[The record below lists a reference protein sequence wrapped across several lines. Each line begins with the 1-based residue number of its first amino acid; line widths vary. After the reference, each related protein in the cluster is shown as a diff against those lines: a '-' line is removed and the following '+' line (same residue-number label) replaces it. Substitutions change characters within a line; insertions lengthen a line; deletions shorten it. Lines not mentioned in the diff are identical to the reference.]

1 MIETLRPGE
10 TSLAALERVYRA
22 GVPAKIHPDSRRDVA
37 HSAARLR
44 DGAATDRLIYGVN
57 TGFGKLAGVRIPPG
71 EIESLQRN
79 LVRSH
84 CVGLGDRLPE
94 AQVRL
99 MMTLKLLAFGRGA
112 SGVRLELVEC
122 IESMLE
128 RNVLPD
134 IPVQGSVGASGDLA
148 PLAHLAAVMIGEG
161 TASFEGGRM
170 PGREA
175 LAAAGITP
183 LTLGPKEGLAL
194 LNGTQ
199 FSTAC
204 ALAAVFDAWRAAE
217 SAVVTGAL
225 STDAVMGSTEPLLAE
240 IHALRGHRGQCEAA
254 AMARALL
261 AGSEIRESHRENDS
275 RVQDPYCIR
284 CQPQVLGAC
293 LDLLRQAGRTLRI
306 EANGATDNP
315 LVLVETDRIASG
327 GNFHA
332 EPVAFAAD
340 QIALAVAETGAIA
353 QRRVAILVDPA
364 LSSGLSPFLSPDPGI
379 HSGLMSAD
387 IAAAALASENRH
399 LANPCSVDSIPTGA
413 GQEDH
418 VSMSAH
424 GARRLERMVRNLE
437 RLLAIEWLAAAAGVE
452 QRAPRRTAAPLV
464 RVVSALRKVVPPL
477 EADRPLAGDVETASG
492 LVRDATLLDA
502 CRTFRLPP
510 LDVNA

>member
-1 MIETLRPGE
+1 MTETLLPGH
-10 TSLAALERVYRA
+10 TTLAPLERVYRA
-22 GVPAKIHPDSRRDVA
+22 GVPARVHSDCRRAIMDSA
-37 HSAARLR
+37 TRLR
-44 DGAATDRLIYGVN
+44 RGAATDRAIYGVN
-57 TGFGKLAGVRIPPG
+57 TGFGKLAGIRIPAG

-84 CVGLGDRLPE
+84 CVGLGERLLD
-94 AQVRL
+94 AHVRL
-99 MMTLKLLAFGRGA
+99 MMTLKLLGLGRGA
-112 SGVRLELVEC
+112 SGVRLEIVAC
-122 IESMLE
+122 IEAMLE
-128 RNVLPD
+128 RGVLPE
-134 IPVQGSVGASGDLA
+134 IPIQGSVGASGDLA

-161 TASFEGGRM
+161 AASFEGRRM
-170 PGREA
+170 PGGAA
-175 LAAAGITP
+175 LEAAGIAP

-204 ALAAVFDAWRAAE
+204 ALAALFDAWRAAE
-217 SAVVTGAL
+217 CAVVTGAL
-225 STDAVMGSTEPLLAE
+225 STDALMGSTEPLLAE

-254 AMARALL
+254 ATARALL
-261 AGSEIRESHRENDS
+261 AGSEIRESHRENDP

-293 LDLLRQAGRTLRI
+293 LDLFRQAARTLRI

-315 LVLVETDRIASG
+315 LVLIETDRIASG

-340 QIALAVAETGAIA
+340 QIAMAIAETGAIA
-353 QRRVAILVDPA
+353 QRRIAILVDPA
-364 LSSGLSPFLSPDPGI
+364 LSSGLSPFLSPDPGT

-399 LANPCSVDSIPTGA
+399 LANPCSIDSIPTGA

-424 GARRLERMVRNLE
+424 GAWRLDRMVRNLE
-437 RLLAIEWLAAAAGVE
+437 RLLAIELLAAAAGVE
-452 QRAPRRTAAPLV
+452 QRAPRRTSVPLAGV
-464 RVVSALRKVVPPL
+464 IRALRESVPPL
-477 EADRPLAGDVETASG
+477 DADRPLADDVEAARALFRSG
-492 LVRDATLLDA
+492 ALLDECGA
-502 CRTFRLPP
+502 FRLPP
-510 LDVNA
+510 LDAQE